1 MLVFKV
7 ASEPWEFDE
16 IHKLNYKTFVE
27 EIPQHQSTPDQR
39 LIDKFHKENTY
50 IICARAKSVIGM
62 ITVRGQ
68 RPFSLDH
75 KIDNLDELMPRNRKV
90 CEIRLLAVKPEAR
103 NGVIFKNL
111 MEKTAEYCLGQ
122 GFDTAVISGTTR
134 QLKLYKHIGFVP
146 FGPLVGTAEA
156 PYQPMYLTLEAFRET
171 FSRLGQEAKVLLE
184 EMAQKHEELKEPCN
198 LLPGPVEM
206 DASVKSAIGGP
217 AISTRAKGFM
227 DSFERVKRLLL
238 EISGAKQ
245 VEIFL
250 GSGTLAND
258 VMTGQLSLIDGRGLV
273 LADGEFGERL
283 IDHAER
289 FRLEFD
295 TIKKEWGL
303 KITAEEVEKKL
314 DGDKA
319 IKWCLFTHCETSTGV
334 LHDLDRITDICKKR
348 GVAVAVDCISSFAT
362 IPMKLDR
369 VDFATSLSGKA
380 VGGYPGLSFVFYNG
394 EVRNRPGK
402 LPRYLD
408 LGRYAEKHGLP
419 YTQSSNLFAAL
430 AAALSR
436 IDLTKKI
443 HDIEEMSQA
452 VRAGLAENGLKILVP
467 TEDSTPAVFTIVI
480 PKGISSK
487 EIGDELAR
495 TGYLIS
501 YMSEYLLSRNWIQ
514 ICILGEIKKN
524 EIEALP
530 GIIGKLVN
538 KTA

>member
-7 ASEPWEFDE
+7 ATEPWEFDE

-27 EIPQHQSTPDQR
+27 EIPQHSASPDQR

-50 IICARAKSVIGM
+50 IVCTRGKSLVGM

-68 RPFSLDH
+68 RPFSLDQ
-75 KIDNLDELMPRNRKV
+75 KLDNLDELMPRNRKV

-111 MEKTAEYCLGQ
+111 MEKTAEYCMGE

-146 FGPLVGTAEA
+146 FGPLVGTEEA

-171 FSRLGQEAKVLLE
+171 LSRFGQEAKVLFE
-184 EMAQKHEELKEPCN
+184 EMASKNGELKEPAN

-206 DASVKSAIGGP
+206 HSSVKEAITGP

-227 DSFERVKRLLL
+227 DSFERVKKLLL
-238 EISGAKQ
+238 EISQSKS
-245 VEIFL
+245 VEVFL

-258 VMTGQLSLIDGRGLV
+258 VMTGQLSLIGGRGLV

-289 FRLEFD
+289 FRLDFHA
-295 TIKKEWGL
+295 IRKNWGE
-303 KITAEEVEKKL
+303 KITVEDVEKAL
-314 DGDKA
+314 DADRA

-334 LHDLDRITDICKKR
+334 LHDLDGITAACKKR
-348 GVAVAVDCISSFAT
+348 GAAVAVDCISSLAT
-362 IPMKLDR
+362 VKLSLER

-380 VGGYPGLSFVFYNG
+380 IGGYPGLSFVFYNG
-394 EVRNRPGK
+394 EVKSQPGK

-436 IDLTKKI
+436 IDLEKKI
-443 HDIEEMSQA
+443 HEIEEISQT
-452 VRAGLAENGLKILVP
+452 VRARLEENGLDILVP
-467 TEDSTPAVFTIVI
+467 REDSTPAVFTIVL
-480 PKGISSK
+480 PREISSR

-495 TGYLIS
+495 TGYLVS

-514 ICILGEIKKN
+514 ICILGEIKKS
-524 EIEALP
+524 ETEALP
-530 GIIGKLVN
+530 GIIGKLVK